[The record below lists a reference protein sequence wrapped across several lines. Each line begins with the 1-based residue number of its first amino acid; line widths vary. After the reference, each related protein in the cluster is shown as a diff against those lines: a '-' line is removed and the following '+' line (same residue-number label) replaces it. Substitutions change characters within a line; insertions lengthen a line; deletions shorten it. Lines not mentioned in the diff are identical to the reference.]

1 MELVSGRD
9 FSGDLA
15 TDATSSVLVNE
26 EAVRAFGWDEPL
38 GKQIEFSEE
47 EVMTVVGVVKDF
59 HYQSLKEVI
68 APVIFHLTDR
78 GSRFVI
84 IRLGTNDLS
93 GTLAFVG
100 DVWSR
105 LRPEWPFEYTFLD
118 ADYAVL
124 YTAEERLGRMFGL
137 FSALAIGIACLGL
150 FGLAAFTAAQRSKEI
165 GIRKVLGA
173 SVAGLI
179 VLLSRDFAKLI
190 AAAFVFAAPIAYVA
204 ANHWLD
210 EYAYRI
216 TIPWRVFLLAG
227 AGALG
232 VALLAVSYQAVRT
245 ALADPV
251 DSLRTD

>member
-1 MELVSGRD
+1 VFAGFAL
-9 FSGDLA
+9 
-15 TDATSSVLVNE
+15 
-26 EAVRAFGWDEPL
+26 
-38 GKQIEFSEE
+38 
-47 EVMTVVGVVKDF
+47 
-59 HYQSLKEVI
+59 
-68 APVIFHLTDR
+68 
-78 GSRFVI
+78 
-84 IRLGTNDLS
+84 
-93 GTLAFVG
+93 
-100 DVWSR
+100 
-105 LRPEWPFEYTFLD
+105 
-118 ADYAVL
+118 
-124 YTAEERLGRMFGL
+124 
-137 FSALAIGIACLGL
+137 LAIIVACLGL
-150 FGLAAFTAAQRSKEI
+150 FGLAAFTADRRTKEI